1 MLARQRSRRPANHP
15 RWPHTSRCCPARR
28 TQPWNRLEEGDGGR
42 IETSGYRLEINNSS
56 VSTESFSG
64 KDGEWLLDPYNIE
77 ISGSGGSDYTAN
89 EDDEVINASTLVSAL
104 ASSNITV
111 RTDGGGSQ
119 DGDITVSSAISSSSG
134 NYLTLQ
140 SNNDII

>member
-1 MLARQRSRRPANHP
+1 MEN
-15 RWPHTSRCCPARR
+15 
-28 TQPWNRLEEGDGGR
+28 G
-42 IETSGYRLEINNSS
+42 
-56 VSTESFSG
+56 
-64 KDGEWLLDPYNIE
+64 LLDPYNIE

-89 EDDEVINASTLVSAL
+89 EDDEVISASTLVSAL

-134 NYLTLQ
+134 NDLTLQ
-140 SNNDII
+140 SNNDIILNANITRSGSGGLVLTPGSGSVSGSGTISLGEWISISSSSGATVKIIFL